1 MWEIAILDIL
11 KAAIGPFIGAGLAF
25 LSTRVHDA
33 RRQQQENVA
42 AGNLALSMLNSML
55 NEYLLWRLG
64 AYADMADPKRA
75 SDSPLWARI
84 RPSFQSFG
92 DYSIDLKSLSFLF
105 ENPECIE
112 ALNAVCLAELTYRD
126 MRAVEKFRNDAA
138 QAIYQEVSKR
148 NFTSPAEAEKALGPQ
163 RIETMV
169 TAIRSIAIR
178 ARENEK
184 IYTDAISNLRVALE
198 NTLTKWWAKQPHFVK
213 STVVAPHFRRENL
226 PQLPRPIL
234 EMLAEMDRHR
244 AAARAVPQQFATDE
258 VA

>member
-1 MWEIAILDIL
+1 MWELAILDIL

-42 AGNLALSMLNSML
+42 AGNLALSMLSSMQ

-64 AYADMADPKRA
+64 AYADLANPNRA

-92 DYSIDLKSLSFLF
+92 DYSVDLRSLSFLF

-112 ALNAVCLAELTYRD
+112 ALNAVRLAELTYRD

-138 QAIYQEVSKR
+138 QAIYQEVSTG

-163 RIETMV
+163 RIETML
-169 TAIRSIAIR
+169 TAIGSVAIR
-178 ARENEK
+178 ARDNEG
-184 IYTDAISNLRVALE
+184 IYSDAISKLRAALE
-198 NTLTKWWAKQPHFVK
+198 NTLTNWWARTPHFVK
-213 STVVAPHFRRENL
+213 STIVAPHFRRENL
-226 PQLPRPIL
+226 PQLPHPIL
-234 EMLAEMDRHR
+234 EMLAEMDRQR
-244 AAARAVPQQFATDE
+244 AAARAVPQQFGSNEDA
-258 VA
+258 